1 MEHGGRLSKRQEEVM
16 AVMNA
21 TSEERRNSSLLF
33 VDNTTI
39 VGKGSGPLEARRC
52 AQELFSKAKEWFA
65 ANKLKLNE
73 DKTQKMLCTLS
84 THTPGDEAVNLL
96 GFGIDAK
103 LSWEPHIDQH
113 AQIIGKADEER
124 LLKDRKLV
132 LLVDLDQTLIHT
144 TNDNIPNNLKDVF
157 HFQLYGP
164 KSPWYHTRFRPRT
177 NQFLMAM
184 SEYYE
189 LHICTFGARNYA
201 HMIARFLDPDGKFFS
216 HRILSR
222 DECFNPNSKMAN
234 LKALFPCGDNMVCII
249 DDREDVWN
257 FAPNLI
263 HVKPYHFFSHTGDIH
278 APPGLSKC
286 ENDEKEGI
294 DFSQFAE
301 GTKVKSKAGK
311 FKSKNGLKEKK
322 KKEVN
327 DSELEEGELKSADN
341 SISESELENI
351 EKCSISTNSITA
363 PPAKPV
369 SDSEST
375 TDNSTAIPNS
385 DVNDKEKSSEEQ
397 LKCDEAVKSSDRSA
411 DSKAEDSN
419 VDSESTTTI
428 GKKKVDSTE
437 GKEEKSDEEERG
449 PVVDANSKTDDET
462 GSIEDIKKVEPI
474 DSTESGEPNEKLEES
489 KECKELDSCNKEDK
503 TDSRIDS
510 SIKEDKTDST
520 LDNSNKE
527 GEKDSEVQNGPDVT
541 CSDERLKKSE
551 EDNLLEVEESDDY
564 LLYLED
570 ILKKIHAEFYHSY
583 DSKQD
588 ADLKQIVPTLKEKV
602 LAGTKLVFSGLV
614 PTHAALEQSKAY
626 YIARSLGAEVTK
638 ELDKETTHLIAVRS
652 GTAKMNAAKKMKHVR
667 VVTPDWLW
675 SCAERWE
682 RVEELLFPVTCEK
695 TSSRHPPPHC
705 VSPTHG
711 MPAQRQRTPSGRF
724 MDTINPLM
732 SFSSEDIADMDA
744 EVEDICNE
752 SESDGEGDAQERPAK
767 RKKFESTFEN
777 DESSSSSA
785 DSLSGENIRGWSKKR
800 LKPEEPDME
809 EEESLNTRFRRGEE
823 LPSDVDLGEDSGA
836 SVGSEEPMDDISDGD
851 WNMMGA
857 ALEREFL
864 EGD

>member
-1 MEHGGRLSKRQEEVM
+1 MDSHSKKVGGKPTDHSVRIALAMNDNLNLIQKKRVGYLIKCPVLELERGCSHPT
-16 AVMNA
+16 VMNDLCA
-21 TSEERRNSSLLF
+21 ECGTDLRKEEQSAQCASVPMVHCIPDLKISEE
-33 VDNTTI
+33 
-39 VGKGSGPLEARRC
+39 
-52 AQELFSKAKEWFA
+52 Q
-65 ANKLKLNE
+65 
-73 DKTQKMLCTLS
+73 
-84 THTPGDEAVNLL
+84 
-96 GFGIDAK
+96 
-103 LSWEPHIDQH
+103 

-144 TNDNIPNNLKDVF
+144 TNDNIPNNLKDVY

-177 NQFLMAM
+177 NQFLLAM
-184 SEYYE
+184 SKFYE

-294 DFSQFAE
+294 DFTHFAE

-311 FKSKNGLKEKK
+311 FKSKNGLNEKK

-327 DSELEEGELKSADN
+327 DSELEEGEIKSEDN
-341 SISESELENI
+341 TISESELETN
-351 EKCSISTNSITA
+351 EKSSISTKSITT
-363 PPAKPV
+363 PFAKPGLE
-369 SDSEST
+369 SDDVEDPT
-375 TDNSTAIPNS
+375 TDKPSIIPNRSIDENEKVEPTEEQMKSNEIENSTNDSA
-385 DVNDKEKSSEEQ
+385 DAKTVNENTIDAKTVEE
-397 LKCDEAVKSSDRSA
+397 
-411 DSKAEDSN
+411 DSKAKSSVVEKNELAS
-419 VDSESTTTI
+419 SEAS
-428 GKKKVDSTE
+428 
-437 GKEEKSDEEERG
+437 EEKSDKVETSVIDASSKSIGEADSTEDAATVE
-449 PVVDANSKTDDET
+449 PVGKSNDLKQVGNSD
-462 GSIEDIKKVEPI
+462 SIGAVEKSVESKESKALDSSKDVQKVEPV
-474 DSTESGEPNEKLEES
+474 DEKES
-489 KECKELDSCNKEDK
+489 KELK
-503 TDSRIDS
+503 
-510 SIKEDKTDST
+510 
-520 LDNSNKE
+520 
-527 GEKDSEVQNGPDVT
+527 NGPDVT
-541 CSDERLKKSE
+541 CSEERLKITE

-570 ILKKIHAEFYHSY
+570 ILKKVHAEFYSTY
-583 DSKQD
+583 DSKKD

-602 LAGTKLVFSGLV
+602 LAGTRLVFSGLV
-614 PTHAALEQSKAY
+614 PTQAALEQSKAY
-626 YIARSLGAEVTK
+626 YIAKSLGAEVTK
-638 ELDKETTHLIAVRS
+638 ELDKETTHLIAVRT
-652 GTAKMNAAKKMKHVR
+652 GTAKVNAAKKMKHIK

-682 RVEELLFPVTCEK
+682 RVEELLFPVSCEK

-711 MPAQRQRTPSGRF
+711 LPAQRQRTPSGRF

-752 SESDGEGDAQERPAK
+752 SESEGEERPAK
-767 RKKFESTFEN
+767 RKKFQATF
-777 DESSSSSA
+777 DQYESSSSSA

-800 LKPEEPDME
+800 LKPDAPQIE
-809 EEESLNTRFRRGEE
+809 EEESLNTRFRRGEDIS
-823 LPSDVDLGEDSGA
+823 SDVDLGEDSGA